1 MQAATCHARAP
12 RHRKNQLARSRRTMV
27 ACCCAHMAFHQP
39 CGEFTWDAKLPQGH
53 QLRSSPM
60 IWSTRTA
67 PAIVLAAAFAA
78 LLPTPPVRADVVTD
92 WNARA
97 ETIAI
102 EKQITPGYNARQM
115 AILQVA
121 VFEAVNAIERRY
133 APYRLTLTAERTLS
147 KDAAAAA
154 AAHAALVAFHPERQE
169 ALDAAL
175 AASLATVPE
184 GEAKVKGVALGKTA
198 AAEMLALRAKDGAD
212 APESYRPRTSPGVY
226 VPTTIPVFSQF
237 PAVTPW
243 AMTSGDQFRPAAPP
257 ALDSEVWTRDLNEIR
272 ELGARNSTVRT
283 AEQTTIGRFWLMT
296 GPRSYNPI
304 VRQLAAAKEMDIVDC
319 SPARPRRHGRQ
330 RRDHRRDGR
339 QVCLQFLAPADGD
352 PQRRHHQQRGNAARG
367 IVAAAGRYADAS
379 GISLRPLH
387 HIVGG
392 RRRAHA
398 RARPGRPAVLADQH
412 DRAGRHAHVEDGRR
426 LQRGSRVGADLCRLP
441 LPVLDRG
448 RPRHGAQDRHAGGL
462 DTVARRHGGGRAE
475 ALRALGISTAG
486 GSCGEPH
493 PATRLRPGRRP
504 PSRQRFLKPLKTLQ
518 LPSHSDRRGRF
529 ILTNASPCSKG
540 AGLF

>member
-1 MQAATCHARAP
+1 
-12 RHRKNQLARSRRTMV
+12 
-27 ACCCAHMAFHQP
+27 
-39 CGEFTWDAKLPQGH
+39 
-53 QLRSSPM
+53 M

-175 AASLATVPE
+175 AASLAAVPD

-257 ALDSEVWTRDLNEIR
+257 ALDSEVWTKDLNEIR

-319 SPARPRRHGRQ
+319 ARLLALVAMAGS
-330 RRDHRRDGR
+330 DAIIAVMDGKYAYNFWR
-339 QVCLQFLAPADGD
+339 PLTAIRNADIT
-352 PQRRHHQQRGNAARG
+352 GNAATPREASWLPLGDTPMHPEYPCAHCITSSAVGAVLTHVLGPDVPQFSLTSTTAPGVTRTWKTVEDYNEEVASARIYAGFHYRFSTVVGRDMGRKIGTLVASTQLRG
-367 IVAAAGRYADAS
+367 ATAAA
-379 GISLRPLH
+379 
-387 HIVGG
+387 
-392 RRRAHA
+392 
-398 RARPGRPAVLADQH
+398 
-412 DRAGRHAHVEDGRR
+412 
-426 LQRGSRVGADLCRLP
+426 
-441 LPVLDRG
+441 
-448 RPRHGAQDRHAGGL
+448 
-462 DTVARRHGGGRAE
+462 
-475 ALRALGISTAG
+475 
-486 GSCGEPH
+486 EPK
-493 PATRLRPGRRP
+493 R
-504 PSRQRFLKPLKTLQ
+504 
-518 LPSHSDRRGRF
+518 
-529 ILTNASPCSKG
+529 
-540 AGLF
+540 